1 MIGIGDFVSNKLA
14 EELSA
19 LLDDEAEEF
28 ATRRILREM
37 EQSSELQDKWDRY
50 CLIRDQL
57 QKNSRTKGE
66 ETRELRTDFAAQ
78 ISAAVKDE
86 PTYHGGPAVTAVT
99 SVGDGVS
106 EDGVAQSVVAQLAG
120 QGSKVDNIA
129 QLPRPKKVSW
139 VRRYGA
145 VASVGLLALVVIQLF
160 QFNGSSVVL
169 PPATNIAINSPAQS
183 ALVRV
188 NNSASQRVEPIA
200 VPAKISSAGLPGT
213 GPNKLEGYF
222 RIHSEQSALGSS
234 RGMMPY
240 ARVIHYREIH

>member
-1 MIGIGDFVSNKLA
+1 VTDKLA

-28 ATRRILREM
+28 STRRILKEM
-37 EQSSELQDKWDRY
+37 EQSGELQGKWDRY

-57 QKNSRTKGE
+57 QKSASAGDEVKP
-66 ETRELRTDFAAQ
+66 ELRADFAAQ

-86 PTYHGGPAVTAVT
+86 PTYHSGAAAKVAVAAVTADEAAR
-99 SVGDGVS
+99 GAS
-106 EDGVAQSVVAQLAG
+106 EEGSAQNVVARLEG
-120 QGSKVDNIA
+120 QGSDVDNVA
-129 QLPRPKKVSW
+129 QFPQPKKASW
-139 VRRYGA
+139 ARRYGA

-169 PPATNIAINSPAQS
+169 PPATHITVNSSAPS

-188 NNSASQRVEPIA
+188 NNRASQRVDLVA
-200 VPAKISSAGLPGT
+200 DPAKISSAGLPGT

-240 ARVIHYREIH
+240 ARVIHYREVH